1 MQTPTSLGICRE
13 QRVNVFKGWQ
23 YSSNQ
28 NCTANNN
35 KIKTKEELNQILSGY
50 AENAMLLSSFKG
62 NRDGCVSEVVVSML
76 PGIMNTL

>member
-1 MQTPTSLGICRE
+1 M
-13 QRVNVFKGWQ
+13 NVFKGWQ

-50 AENAMLLSSFKG
+50 AENATLLSSFKR
-62 NRDGCVSEVVVSML
+62 NRDGCVSDVVVSIL